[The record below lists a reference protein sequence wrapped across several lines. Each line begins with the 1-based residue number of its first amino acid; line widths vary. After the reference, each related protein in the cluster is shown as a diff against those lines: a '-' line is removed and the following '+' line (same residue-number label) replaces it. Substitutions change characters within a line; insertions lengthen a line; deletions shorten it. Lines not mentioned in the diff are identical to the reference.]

1 MMLLLALSP
10 ILLLVILLGFL
21 QWSFVRSAPVVFV
34 YTAVLAFVAWG
45 LTGSAFISATMKG
58 LLLATDILIIVF
70 GAIFFVTFLR
80 QTGALGQMEDELK
93 ALSPDRQLQAVLLA
107 WPFGSFIEGVSGFG
121 TAGAILAPFLVGIGF
136 RPLTAMV
143 IVLAANSTAVTFGAV
158 GTPIRVG
165 LAGLYDS
172 ELPLLGAMINFLPG
186 LLVPLFILYFVA
198 REEKVGRWTSFKQ
211 GLSFALIAGPAFLV
225 PYVIFSRFGPDY
237 PSVLGGAVA
246 LVVCIAFLARRSKTG
261 RLTLLLKAFRPY
273 LILLVLLVAGKV
285 IFDPFNLRLDL
296 GNGIGHAVRAFNPG
310 LAFLTV
316 IIFLSFRQGIGLS
329 GLAQM
334 GHEAITPLKKAFL
347 SIFFIGSVTYLMVV
361 TGNIDEGPGM
371 LRTISTS
378 LIGPALPWYS
388 AFIGAFGSFL
398 AGSAT
403 VSNLL
408 FGQVQ
413 FEAAQ
418 NLDLSISLIL
428 ALQITGAAAGNM
440 VALPNI
446 LAVQAAVG
454 EIGKERQVLGK
465 LLLPCVIYLMA
476 ATMVAL
482 IWSRYF
488 L

>member
-34 YTAVLAFVAWG
+34 FTTLLAFFFWN
-45 LTGSAFISATMKG
+45 LTGSAFFSATLKG
-58 LLLATDILIIVF
+58 LLLATDILLIVF

-80 QTGALGQMEDELK
+80 QTGSLRQMEVELK
-93 ALSPDRQLQAVLLA
+93 ALSPERQIQAILLA

-121 TAGAILAPFLVGIGF
+121 TAGAILAPFLVGVGF
-136 RPLTAMV
+136 RPLTAMIV
-143 IVLAANSTAVTFGAV
+143 VLAANSTAVTFGAV

-172 ELPLLGAMINFLPG
+172 ELPFQGAIINFLPG

-198 REEKVGRWTSFKQ
+198 MEEKAQRWAYIKK
-211 GLSFALIAGPAFLV
+211 GLAFALVAGPAFLI

-246 LVVCIAFLARRSKTG
+246 LVVCIAFLARRSESLRMG
-261 RLTLLLKAFRPY
+261 LLLKAFSPY
-273 LILLVLLVAGKV
+273 LVLLILLVAGKI
-285 IFDPFNLRLDL
+285 IFDQFSFRLDL
-296 GNGIGHAVRAFNPG
+296 GNGITHALRAFNPG
-310 LAFLTV
+310 MAFLTV
-316 IIFLSFRQGIGLS
+316 IVFLASRQGIGLTA
-329 GLAQM
+329 LVRM
-334 GHEAITPLKKAFL
+334 GHEVVTPLKKAFL

-361 TGNIDEGPGM
+361 TGGSSEAPGM
-371 LRTISTS
+371 LRTISSS

-418 NLDLSISLIL
+418 NLGLSVSLIM

-454 EIGKERQVLGK
+454 EIGKERQVLGR
-465 LLLPCVIYLMA
+465 LLLPCVIYLVVATIA
-476 ATMVAL
+476 AWIM
-482 IWSRYF
+482 SP
-488 L
+488 